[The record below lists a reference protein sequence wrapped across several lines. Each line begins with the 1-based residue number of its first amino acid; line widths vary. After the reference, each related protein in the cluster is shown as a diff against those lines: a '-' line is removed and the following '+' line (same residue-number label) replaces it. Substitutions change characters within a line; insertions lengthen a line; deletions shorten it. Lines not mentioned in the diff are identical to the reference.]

1 MFNPGYG
8 PSIFLEKKLF
18 VLKNLCN
25 TAQQRFQLPLTF
37 RHRGAKKTLRAE
49 CNLIKRNIFTSIKH
63 YKQLNERVS
72 FS

>member
-1 MFNPGYG
+1 MTQIYILAVPK
-8 PSIFLEKKLF
+8 SVKIHDK
-18 VLKNLCN
+18 
-25 TAQQRFQLPLTF
+25 APLTF